1 MGEGDGDRMTVLIC
15 SVKVGF
21 NHVGVTTLGNSE
33 RGDRGWRAFCPTVV
47 RWDFLSV
54 LIRMQTSYV
63 RCRIFMTSSV
73 DLLVDSLCATSVI
86 CHLSRGR
93 YKQLTYQ
100 KLPVLPI
107 YFVAGSKTVI
117 HFPGTRRTSAPV
129 SVVSRILLYR
139 LPDEFVEGLSQLK
152 KNDAFPTK
160 MCYATLLCCNH
171 ILWYT
176 LLSTGGK
183 ELN

>member
-33 RGDRGWRAFCPTVV
+33 
-47 RWDFLSV
+47 
-54 LIRMQTSYV
+54 
-63 RCRIFMTSSV
+63 
-73 DLLVDSLCATSVI
+73 
-86 CHLSRGR
+86 

-100 KLPVLPI
+100 KLPVLTGYLPCYVCTIKRRSSVIIVLAIVLKYRKLIDINKHGKYPVSSSNNNVSDHPI

-117 HFPGTRRTSAPV
+117 HFPGTRRTSVFRCFHVCIYCRSWLTGVA
-129 SVVSRILLYR
+129 VVWKV
-139 LPDEFVEGLSQLK
+139 VEGLSQLK